1 MLTHENRKFEL
12 KGTVAIAA
20 IAILCAP
27 LAMAKKPSGA
37 DLPLSKDHLVYVDF
51 DKPNDT
57 DGILMVS
64 RSNWPLGITITIPYD
79 SFWTGEGARRGGHW
93 WGSWKSDWSNYIFFE
108 RSAGNCYYLEDGSE
122 LRRNPAVRCP
132 IPLDPTFEKVPAR
145 YVEFTS
151 DIDQKGIE
159 DRGPRG
165 DLRDDIGNPEFAVG
179 VTDAELFDDVRSGWG
194 IGTDDDLPSLFLYA
208 EVGSGFVWSI
218 DPDTG
223 EPVLARG
230 EDGSIGVRN
239 LAGLSNSVTYS
250 EGVLNKIARS
260 QEVEIHSVIRAP
272 KGLLDPVVE
281 VDTNP
286 AQTSEEITTDTGWR
300 KEGREYVAFSND
312 YFKWRVNGGE
322 VEPMPERDLVD
333 FANSQTGL
341 GCIEVASAASAYLM
355 STHPVTV
362 KAFVVSGTA
371 PFELFDENGDGDY
384 VDDAIL
390 MGHEVLSNVAEVEL
404 LIDPLFDLF
413 GPAVSFGP
421 DNGPVPEFFKTSYL
435 DLDTLSDDEAIEEG
449 RVRVAGKPPVKCEP
463 NGATYIRREPR

>member
-165 DLRDDIGNPEFAVG
+165 DLRDDIGNPEFAIG

-250 EGVLNKIARS
+250 ESVLNKIARS

-272 KGLLDPVVE
+272 MGLLDPVVE
-281 VDTNP
+281 VDANP
-286 AQTSEEITTDTGWR
+286 AQTPASTNTGWIGVGG
-300 KEGREYVAFSND
+300 ELAFSND
-312 YFKWRVNGGE
+312 YFKWRVDGGE
-322 VEPMPERDLVD
+322 VEPMPESEIVK
-333 FANSQTGL
+333 FVNSNPQILRKYTG
-341 GCIEVASAASAYLM
+341 CVPIKVAASAYLM
-355 STHPVTV
+355 SAHPVTV

-384 VDDAIL
+384 VDDAIRK
-390 MGHEVLSNVAEVEL
+390 GHEVLSNVAEVEL
-404 LIDPLFDLF
+404 LIDPLFDLD
-413 GPAVSFGP
+413 GPG
-421 DNGPVPEFFKTSYL
+421 EFFKTSYR
-435 DLDTLSDDEAIEEG
+435 DLDTLSDEEAIKQG
-449 RVRVAGKPPVKCEP
+449 WVREAGKPLVGCEP
-463 NGATYIRREPR
+463 NGATYIRRAPR